1 MTSTSQNTPIN
12 ILTRQQLELLNKRTL
27 RYPLQIA
34 EKDYFLALA
43 VHVIYN
49 SPLRKNLVF
58 KGGTAL
64 HHCYLPQKRFS
75 EDLDFTSLD
84 SKISLNDVVAVLESS
99 ELFQAKKT
107 YQSEFTIKIE
117 RLQFQGLLG
126 QPGNIKVEIDRFQN
140 VILPGVPTGYKNT
153 WKVNVSPL
161 VMDKREICAEKIR
174 ATAQRARYR
183 DFYDLFFLI
192 EKIKVDYQK
201 AIRLLNKKEVRTPI
215 VPDNIVKN
223 WSIAKE
229 QIERDLVNIYC
240 SENVSIKNIED
251 VIKKLKF
258 DPIGN

>member
-1 MTSTSQNTPIN
+1 MTSTSQNTSIN

-43 VHVIYN
+43 VHAIYN
-49 SPLRKNLVF
+49 SPLRKKLVF

-84 SKISLNDVVAVLESS
+84 SKISLNEVVAVLESS

-140 VILPGVPTGYKNT
+140 VILPGILTGYKNI

-161 VMDKREICAEKIR
+161 VMDKQEICAEKIR

-192 EKIKVDYQK
+192 NKLKVDYRK
-201 AIRLLNKKEVRTPI
+201 AIRLLSKKEIRTPI
-215 VPDNIVKN
+215 IAENIVNN
-223 WSIAKE
+223 WGIAKE

-240 SENVSIKNIED
+240 SEKVGIKKIED

-258 DPIGN
+258 DPIEN